1 VILRR
6 PRAFTSRLK
15 ALLQQAA
22 SALDLTYSRVNPKF
36 LTVEDHGQ
44 IKKLRR
50 LTTLLPEGV
59 FPGLDGHT

>member
-1 VILRR
+1 
-6 PRAFTSRLK
+6 LK